1 MKYSLSSFLLPLILV
16 ATAKEL
22 PFQQLRLPLHFFS
35 AAPGSICGPCRD
47 RIQIFCK
54 EDCGAHRLDVRT
66 ISG

>member
-35 AAPGSICGPCRD
+35 AAPGFICDPCRGQ
-47 RIQIFCK
+47 IQIFCK
-54 EDCGAHRLDVRT
+54 EGCGAHRPDVRT
-66 ISG
+66 TFG